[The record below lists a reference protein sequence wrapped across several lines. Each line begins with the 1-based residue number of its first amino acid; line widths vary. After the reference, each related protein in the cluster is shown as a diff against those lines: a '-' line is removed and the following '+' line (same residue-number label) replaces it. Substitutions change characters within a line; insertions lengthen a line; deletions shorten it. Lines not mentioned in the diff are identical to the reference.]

1 MILASTILA
10 ALLPTPHIEVPA
22 TFIRIIDGDTVEVRA
37 HLPFDVHID
46 IVVRVAGIDCPEMR
60 GLQARAGKKAKGFT
74 ETWATTY
81 PDIIIQDTGQMS
93 FDRVVSTVCPAGGG
107 KCLDDALRD
116 AGHFKVNERLGR

>member
-1 MILASTILA
+1 MISLALIA
-10 ALLPTPHIEVPA
+10 ALLPIPHVEVPA

-46 IVVRVAGIDCPEMR
+46 LVVRVAGIDCPEMR
-60 GLQARAGKKAKGFT
+60 GLQARAGKKAKEFT
-74 ETWATTY
+74 QTWSMTY
-81 PDIIIQDTGQMS
+81 PDIIIQDTGKVS

-116 AGHFKVNERLGR
+116 AGHFKVKENLGR